1 MFLNEREEL
10 YVSKAYSKALDRLIE
25 RKYRKEPDLSWK
37 IDIFNRA
44 LEARLATD
52 IIDEEE
58 PLDIDDMREGMNWDS
73 DEDIIIESDLEDEA
87 VEWLG
92 GDEE

>member
-10 YVSKAYSKALDRLIE
+10 YVSKVYSKALDRMIE

-44 LEARLATD
+44 LEARLSTD

-58 PLDIDDMREGMNWDS
+58 SLEIDDMREGMNLVS
-73 DEDIIIESDLEDEA
+73 AHEDIESDLEEI